1 MMKFLTSS
9 KTLSEVRCN
18 LASIAKGE
26 FGKSNRFQKLLTTRK
41 VNDYNIIVIVRV
53 VSEPCGI

>member
-1 MMKFLTSS
+1 MMKFLILS

-26 FGKSNRFQKLLTTRK
+26 FEKSNRFQKLLTTRK
-41 VNDYNIIVIVRV
+41 VNDYNIVVIVRG
-53 VSEPCGI
+53 CI

>member
-1 MMKFLTSS
+1 MMKFLTLS
-9 KTLSEVRCN
+9 KTLSEVCCN

-26 FGKSNRFQKLLTTRK
+26 FGKSNLFQKLLTTRK